1 MNIEKLQE
9 KLDIAKDVLQKTH
22 EVELLKEDKLIAHK
36 EEEVVLDIKDLRDDF
51 IKARKT
57 LQNIIDKGEDLL
69 NKIEIIDIE
78 DLKASQ
84 IQAIASLQ
92 SAIGS
97 NTKLL
102 LDIYKQRQEIE
113 KNNYQN
119 RISSSEV
126 KLQQNNL
133 FVGNSRELLQEIQ
146 GILNE

>member
-1 MNIEKLQE
+1 MNTEKLQE
-9 KLDIAKDVLQKTH
+9 KLDIAKDVLQKTS
-22 EVELLKEDKLIAHK
+22 EIVLLKEDKLIAYDD
-36 EEEVVLDIKDLRDDF
+36 EEVVLNIKDLRDDF

-57 LQNIIDKGEDLL
+57 LQNIIEKGEDLL
-69 NKIEIIDIE
+69 NKIEILDIE

-113 KNNYQN
+113 KNNHKDK
-119 RISSSEV
+119 EV
-126 KLQQNNL
+126 KIQQNNL
-133 FVGNSRELLQEIQ
+133 FVANSRELLKEIR
-146 GILNE
+146 GIVGE